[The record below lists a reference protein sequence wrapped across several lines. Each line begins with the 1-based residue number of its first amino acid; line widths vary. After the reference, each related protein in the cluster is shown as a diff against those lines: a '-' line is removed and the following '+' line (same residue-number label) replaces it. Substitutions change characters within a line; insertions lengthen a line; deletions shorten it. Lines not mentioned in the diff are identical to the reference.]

1 MVTYYS
7 CQYSV
12 PPEYIGKILSL
23 QVYDNYLHVYYNTT
37 MVAMHAISSKKLNYL
52 EQHYIAISRLT
63 LKSRNCD
70 INAVARQNLKQI
82 YFIILTTN
90 INFNSWDDVFYDP
103 VIANAILDRILH
115 HAHVVNITGRSYR
128 LKEYMTQD
136 EE

>member
-1 MVTYYS
+1 MGFSFTTWESRLQNEIFIYKEGLLSYKRDS
-7 CQYSV
+7 HSTFH
-12 PPEYIGKILSL
+12 PPEYIGKISSL

-82 YFIILTTN
+82 GALFQN
-90 INFNSWDDVFYDP
+90 
-103 VIANAILDRILH
+103 
-115 HAHVVNITGRSYR
+115 
-128 LKEYMTQD
+128 E
-136 EE
+136 